1 MRYLGLDYGSRTVG
15 CAITD
20 ELGITVQNLETIQRK
35 EEKKLRQTLARI
47 KEIVEIYDVGTI
59 VLGLPLN
66 MNGEA
71 GERAERTLAFKE
83 LLEKRVDVPI
93 YLINEQLTTV
103 EAEAVLEE
111 SGIPKKDRKKYIDQI
126 AANIIL
132 TDFLRNEDKKTVT

>member
-15 CAITD
+15 CALTD

-35 EEKKLRQTLARI
+35 EEKKLRQTLARV
-47 KEIVEIYDVGTI
+47 KEIVETYEVGTI
-59 VLGLPLN
+59 VLGLPLD
-66 MNGEA
+66 MNDQA
-71 GERAERTLAFKE
+71 GERAERTLYFKA

-93 YLINEQLTTV
+93 YLQNEQLTTV

-111 SGIPKKDRKKYIDQI
+111 AGIPKKDRKKYIDQI

-132 TDFLRNEDKKTVT
+132 TEFLRNEDK

>member
-1 MRYLGLDYGSRTVG
+1 MRCLGLDYGSRTVG

-47 KEIVEIYDVGTI
+47 KEIVETYDVGTI

-71 GERAERTLAFKE
+71 GERAERTLAFKG

-93 YLINEQLTTV
+93 HLINEQLTTV

-111 SGIPKKDRKKYIDQI
+111 SGIPKKDRKKYLDQI

-132 TDFLRNEDKKTVT
+132 TDFLRNEDKKL

>member
-47 KEIVEIYDVGTI
+47 KEIVETYDVGTI

-71 GERAERTLAFKE
+71 GERAERTLAFKG

-93 YLINEQLTTV
+93 HLINEQLTTV

-132 TDFLRNEDKKTVT
+132 TDFLRNEDKKL

>member
-47 KEIVEIYDVGTI
+47 KEITETYDVGTI

-66 MNGEA
+66 MNDEA
-71 GERAERTLAFKE
+71 GERAEKTLAFKE
-83 LLEKRVDVPI
+83 LLEKRVNVPI
-93 YLINEQLTTV
+93 YLMNEQLTTV

-132 TDFLRNEDKKTVT
+132 TDFLRNEDKKL

>member
-47 KEIVEIYDVGTI
+47 KEIVETYSVGTI
-59 VLGLPLN
+59 VLGLPLK
-66 MNGEA
+66 MNDEA
-71 GERAERTLAFKE
+71 GERAERTLAFKA

-111 SGIPKKDRKKYIDQI
+111 SGIPKKDRKKYIDQV

-132 TDFLRNEDKKTVT
+132 TDFLKNEDKKLT

>member
-47 KEIVEIYDVGTI
+47 KEITEAYDVGTI

-66 MNGEA
+66 MNDEA
-71 GERAERTLAFKE
+71 GERAEKTLAFKE
-83 LLEKRVDVPI
+83 LLEKRVNVPI
-93 YLINEQLTTV
+93 YLMNEQLTTV
-103 EAEAVLEE
+103 EAETVLEE

-132 TDFLRNEDKKTVT
+132 TDFLRNEDKKM